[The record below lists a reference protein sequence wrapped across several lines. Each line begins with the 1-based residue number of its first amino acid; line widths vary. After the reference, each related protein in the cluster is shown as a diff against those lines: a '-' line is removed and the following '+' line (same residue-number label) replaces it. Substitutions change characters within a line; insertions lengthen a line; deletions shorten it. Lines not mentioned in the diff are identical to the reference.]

1 MVANFWLRSGDT
13 SSANNFISFLE
24 DTLSVF
30 GNKKVGLIRLDSGF
44 FQKDI
49 LDHLES
55 KPMNYIIA
63 AKFTHPVQRLVD
75 SQTSWLNVDEGI

>member
-1 MVANFWLRSGDT
+1 MV
-13 SSANNFISFLE
+13 
-24 DTLSVF
+24 
-30 GNKKVGLIRLDSGF
+30 F

-55 KPMNYIIA
+55 KLMNYIIA

-75 SQTSWLNVDEGI
+75 SQTYWLNVDEGIQINDTFYQAKN